1 LAAGK
6 KRTGWVRQVIWVDD
20 RVVHGVR
27 RVDVDLT
34 VTERVLKSGVNTN
47 GAINVV
53 LKQEFHQ
60 ANGTG
65 KDSVCRRVVDGLVAS
80 HDTCVRAR
88 IWNEVIDFA

>member
-1 LAAGK
+1 MAAGQ
-6 KRTGWVRQVIWVDD
+6 KRTGWVCQIIWVDE
-20 RVVHGVR
+20 RVVHWVR

-34 VTERVLKSGVNTN
+34 VTEGVLKSGVNPN

-53 LKQEFHQ
+53 LKEELHQ

-65 KDSVCRRVVDGLVAS
+65 KDSVCRRVVDGVVAGY
-80 HDTCVRAR
+80 DARVRAR